1 MIVLFT
7 LGKKLGTEPVLTIV
21 GAIVV
26 GLRLFLLVF
35 LIEEVFAAIFTAAFL
50 DLVFTLLTDKMEEE
64 LFFITLILPH
74 QTKNMLRLFPTM
86 TQETALSI
94 LKTGANVF
102 LTGEP
107 GAGKTYVINQYINWL
122 EAAGLTVA
130 VTASTGI
137 AATHIGGLT
146 IHSWSGV
153 GARDTLTAYDLDQIV
168 TKEKL
173 AKRIKKTNVLI
184 IDEISMLDGKMLDM
198 VDVICRTIRQSAEA
212 FGGMQVV
219 CVGDFFQL
227 PPIVR
232 TGEITRYA
240 FESRA
245 WEHLRPLVCY
255 ITEQYRQADELLL
268 SLLSSIRRGEIE
280 EDHYNLLKERVD
292 IAYPDIEPTRLYTHN
307 ADVDAVNA
315 AKLAELKTPS
325 KTYKMQGK
333 GSKVYQESLVRNC
346 LSPANL
352 FLKEDAMVMCTK
364 NNFEAGYVNGTLARV
379 VGFESYDGNP
389 IIETADK
396 RRITIEPVSWE
407 ISEEGKILASIE
419 QLPLRLA
426 WAITVHKSQ
435 GMSLDAAEVDL
446 SKSFVYGQGYVA
458 LSRVRSLAGLKVL
471 GMNANALMVDPKI
484 INQDKKFLAESE
496 DAEETFVGM
505 EREEIETMHARFIKA
520 NGGTLPTKEDLSHP
534 KTLAERIKKESTH
547 IETKQLL
554 NALGS
559 IDAVA
564 TARTFTVSTIINHI
578 ETLVENNEI
587 TKDELEIIASKETD
601 WIKAKKAIFK
611 AISIHGTEKLKPLYE
626 ATDEEYNYNTIRLAR
641 ALYQVDNK

>member
-1 MIVLFT
+1 
-7 LGKKLGTEPVLTIV
+7 
-21 GAIVV
+21 
-26 GLRLFLLVF
+26 
-35 LIEEVFAAIFTAAFL
+35 
-50 DLVFTLLTDKMEEE
+50 
-64 LFFITLILPH
+64 
-74 QTKNMLRLFPTM
+74 M

-94 LKTGANVF
+94 LKTGGNVF

-107 GAGKTYVINQYINWL
+107 GAGKTYVINQYIKWL
-122 EAAGLTVA
+122 EAAGLSVA

-153 GARDTLTAYDLDQIV
+153 GTRDSLNAYDLDQIT
-168 TKEKL
+168 TKERL
-173 AKRIKKTNVLI
+173 VKRIKKNNVLI
-184 IDEISMLDGKMLDM
+184 IDEISMLDGKLLDM
-198 VDVICRTIRQSAEA
+198 VDIICRTIRNSAEA

-227 PPIVR
+227 PPISR
-232 TGEITRYA
+232 MGDMTRYA

-245 WEHLRPLVCY
+245 WEHTRPLICY
-255 ITEQYRQADELLL
+255 ITEQFRQEDELLL
-268 SLLSSIRRGEIE
+268 SLLGSIRKGEIE
-280 EDHYNLLKERVD
+280 EDHYNLLKEQTD

-307 ADVDAVNA
+307 ADVDAVNS
-315 AKLAELKTPS
+315 AKLAELGGSS
-325 KTYKMQGK
+325 KNYKMTARGNK
-333 GSKVYQESLVRNC
+333 IMQESLIRNC
-346 LSPANL
+346 LSPAQL

-379 VGFESYDGNP
+379 VGFDSYAGHP

-407 ISEEGKILASIE
+407 VSEEGKVLASIE

-484 INQDKKFLAESE
+484 IAQDSRFMSES
-496 DAEETFVGM
+496 DAAEETFLEM
-505 EREEIETMHARFIKA
+505 DTEELETMHERFLKA
-520 NGGTLPTKEDLSHP
+520 NGGKVPTA
-534 KTLAERIKKESTH
+534 AEVAKVKDPLERVIKESTQQ
-547 IETKQLL
+547 ETKRLL
-554 NALGS
+554 TELGS
-559 IDAVA
+559 ITKVA
-564 TARTFTVSTIINHI
+564 EARKFTLSTIISHI
-578 ETLVENNEI
+578 ETLAEGGEL
-587 TKDELEIIASKETD
+587 TEAELEEIASKETG
-601 WIKAKKAIFK
+601 WSKKAKKDILIAIDK
-611 AISIHGTEKLKPLYE
+611 VGPELLKPIF
-626 ATDEEYNYNTIRLAR
+626 EETEEKYDYTVIRLVR
-641 ALYQVDNK
+641 AFHKLGQKQLK